1 MKIKTNK
8 QPQGSALLV
17 TMLTAFI
24 VGMALASYLTLVSV
38 QNQSTLRSLSW
49 NSSVPAMEAGV
60 EEALTA
66 LQYYGTTNLVAG
78 GWSMNSSDGFYHKSG
93 RLPIGNSYDGYSYD
107 AGIKPPP
114 LGGKDQ
120 PTIECLG
127 YAPVPAN
134 FVTSYKGPYGMILG
148 GLVPSYTPDVSTSKR
163 KVRVVAVRQTP
174 FEFAMLAKGQI
185 NLNGNN
191 IATDSFDSTNPSY
204 STNGRY
210 DASKS
215 RDKGDV
221 ATNDQIVNSINA
233 GNADIKGHVATGP
246 NGTVSIGPNGSIGD
260 KTWVDQGNKGIET
273 GWVSDDTNVDIPD
286 MQPPFSSGYTTP
298 GSGKYPLV
306 TGPSFDYV
314 FYNSGPYRLNSFSG
328 KVMVASNAVVTLLVD
343 SSFSF
348 SGQDQI
354 TISPGATLMVYVAA
368 PSASIAGNGVVNQ
381 NGDAMAFQYYG
392 LPSNTSLSL
401 NGNAAFTGVIY
412 APNADF
418 TLGGGGNNTYDFV
431 GASVTKSVRMN
442 GHFHFHY
449 DESIANRSK
458 IGGYVVYSWNEI
470 SPN

>member
-1 MKIKTNK
+1 MKIKINK
-8 QPQGSALLV
+8 QPQGSILLV

-78 GWSMNSSDGFYHKSG
+78 GWSMNSSDGFYHKNG

-134 FVTSYKGPYGMILG
+134 LVTSYKGLYGMILG
-148 GLVPSYTPDVSTSKR
+148 GLVPSYTPDVSTAKR
-163 KVRVVAVRQTP
+163 KVRVVAVRRSP
-174 FEFAMLAKGQI
+174 FDYSILTKGQI
-185 NLNGNN
+185 DLNGNN
-191 IATDSFDSTNPSY
+191 IATDSFDCSDPT
-204 STNGRY
+204 T
-210 DASKS
+210 KK
-215 RDKGDV
+215 DKGNV
-221 ATNDQIVNSINA
+221 ATNSGLVNSINA
-233 GNADIKGHVATGP
+233 GNADIKGHVSTGP
-246 NGTVSIGPNGSIGD
+246 HGSVSIGPNGSIGD
-260 KTWVDQGNKGIET
+260 TSWVDQGNKGIKT
-273 GWVSDDTNVDIPD
+273 GWISDDTNVDIPPVN
-286 MQPPFSSGYTTP
+286 PPFTSGYSSA
-298 GSGKYPLV
+298 GSGKYPMV
-306 TGPSFDYV
+306 TGPSYDYV
-314 FYNSGPYRLNSFSG
+314 FYTSGQYRLSSFSG

-348 SGQDQI
+348 TGQDQI
-354 TISPGATLMVYVAA
+354 TISPGATLKVYVAA
-368 PSASIAGNGVVNQ
+368 SSASIAGNGVVNQ
-381 NGDAMAFQYYG
+381 NGDALAFQYYG
-392 LPSNTSLSL
+392 LPSNTSLSF

-418 TLGGGGNNTYDFV
+418 TLGGGGNNTSDFV
-431 GASVTKSVRMN
+431 GACVAKTVKMN

-449 DESIANRSK
+449 PECLADQTPF
-458 IGGYVVYSWNEI
+458 GGYVVYSWNEV